1 MKRGKCYDV
10 EMKYFSNQFKSKFSS
25 KFSISTN
32 EIKTGIFQLII
43 IILNDLHTYEMNIRW
58 IPKSTSNV
66 MYMSLLIR
74 EYPQIVLPANIQW

>member
-25 KFSISTN
+25 KFPFQQMKSKQYKYM
-32 EIKTGIFQLII
+32 EFFQLII

-58 IPKSTSNV
+58 IPKSTSNG

-74 EYPQIVLPANIQW
+74 EYP